1 MMTSPEAG
9 RSQFLSATRTLLTAV
24 ALLTSAPAFA
34 QVDLTGFWAAR
45 NHEDLEGMLPGDY
58 AGLPINDEAR
68 ARADAFT
75 LSYLALPE
83 RQCIM
88 YTSHYVVRGPQ
99 SLQIS
104 SEIDPI
110 SGRVVAWRTSGAV
123 DRNPRTIWMDG
134 RPHPSPLAR
143 HTAAGFSTGTWQGE
157 ALLVTTT
164 HLTEGV
170 LSHNGVPSSNQATIR
185 EYIVRRGDHL
195 MITMIVYDPIYLEEP
210 YLRSRTWVYRSF
222 NPRAP
227 RTVRACIGA
236 GQTGWRGAALPAWN
250 EPISRRTHGEVQ
262 HPARCAPWRR
272 GRPVPGIPQA
282 TSGPVRASLAR
293 THSSPARSP
302 PVNEAS

>member
-1 MMTSPEAG
+1 MIHPDTRRSPFFRAMRTVLTVLAVLAG
-9 RSQFLSATRTLLTAV
+9 S
-24 ALLTSAPAFA
+24 PAFA
-34 QVDLTGFWAAR
+34 QVDLSGFWAAR
-45 NHEDLEGMLPGDY
+45 GHEDLEGMLPGDY

-68 ARADAFT
+68 ARADAFM
-75 LSYLALPE
+75 LSYQALPE

-104 SEIDPI
+104 SEIDSI
-110 SGRVVAWRTSGAV
+110 SGRFVAWKMSGAV

-185 EYIVRRGDHL
+185 EYVVRRGDHL

-210 YLRSRTWVYRSF
+210 YLRSRTWVYDPSIRVPPEPCEPALELVRPAGEVPHYLPGTNPYLAELTEKF
-222 NPRAP
+222 NIPLEALR
-227 RTVRACIGA
+227 G
-236 GQTGWRGAALPAWN
+236 GAAGLYP
-250 EPISRRTHGEVQ
+250 EYRKRLRDQYVPPSRTPVVTQQG
-262 HPARCAPWRR
+262 
-272 GRPVPGIPQA
+272 GRP
-282 TSGPVRASLAR
+282 
-293 THSSPARSP
+293 
-302 PVNEAS
+302 

>member
-1 MMTSPEAG
+1 MISADAR
-9 RSQFLSATRTLLTAV
+9 RSLFLSAMRAVLTALAV
-24 ALLTSAPAFA
+24 LTGTPAFA

-45 NHEDLEGMLPGDY
+45 GHEDLEGMLPGDY

-68 ARADAFT
+68 ARADAFM

-110 SGRVVAWRTSGAV
+110 SGRVSAWKMSGAV

-170 LSHNGVPSSNQATIR
+170 FSHNGVPSSNQATIR

-210 YLRSRTWVYRSF
+210 YLRSRTWVYDPSIRVPPEPCEPALELVRPAGEVPHYLPGTNPYLAELTEKF
-222 NPRAP
+222 NIPLDALR
-227 RTVRACIGA
+227 G
-236 GQTGWRGAALPAWN
+236 GAAALYPEYRKALRDRYV
-250 EPISRRTHGEVQ
+250 P
-262 HPARCAPWRR
+262 PARTPVVAPQ
-272 GRPVPGIPQA
+272 GARP
-282 TSGPVRASLAR
+282 
-293 THSSPARSP
+293 
-302 PVNEAS
+302 